1 MKRNLLIGS
10 TLAALLLALGLGQGI
25 LEKKAD
31 AQAKGDKVMVPRFEV
46 DPTFPKPLP
55 NHWYQ
60 GMSIGVGVDANDH
73 VWIVHRPDTV
83 NALEAA
89 EGEKTGLCC
98 QKAPPI
104 LEFGQDG
111 TLLRH
116 WGGQD
121 GDGYQWPGSN
131 HGITID
137 HKGNVWIGGNGGQ
150 DGMVLK
156 FTQDGKFLLKV
167 GDMFPTADSN
177 AQDRFW
183 KVAKVHMY
191 PKTNEVFVADGYGNK
206 RVAVI
211 DADTGK
217 MKRFWGAYGNKPN
230 DGQLPPYVPGGPL
243 VQQFRGPVHCAE
255 PSEDGFVYV
264 CDRTNDRLQVF
275 RLDGTYVTEVQV
287 MPESRSDGS

>member
-1 MKRNLLIGS
+1 MKKNLFIGS

-25 LEKKAD
+25 LENKAE
-31 AQAKGDKVMVPRFEV
+31 AQAGKGDKIQVPRFEV

-104 LEFGQDG
+104 LEFDKDG

-121 GDGYQWPGSN
+121 TADYKWPASN
-131 HGITID
+131 HGI
-137 HKGNVWIGGNGGQ
+137 
-150 DGMVLK
+150 
-156 FTQDGKFLLKV
+156 
-167 GDMFPTADSN
+167 
-177 AQDRFW
+177 
-183 KVAKVHMY
+183 
-191 PKTNEVFVADGYGNK
+191 
-206 RVAVI
+206 
-211 DADTGK
+211 
-217 MKRFWGAYGNKPN
+217 
-230 DGQLPPYVPGGPL
+230 
-243 VQQFRGPVHCAE
+243 
-255 PSEDGFVYV
+255 
-264 CDRTNDRLQVF
+264 
-275 RLDGTYVTEVQV
+275 
-287 MPESRSDGS
+287 